1 MKVNYSRLLN
11 KGKAM
16 FLAYDQ
22 GLEHGPT
29 DFNINNVDPEYI
41 LEIAKKGKYNAV
53 ILQKGVAEKY
63 YAPYRHDV
71 PLILKVNGK
80 TQIPKIAPVSSQVCS
95 VAHAV
100 KLGASAIG
108 YTIYDGSPLEPQ
120 IFKDFGRVQEEAH
133 DYGLPVVAWMYPR
146 GEFVNNPKSNEIT
159 AYSAR
164 IGLELGADFVK
175 IVYNG
180 DMEGFKWVV
189 KCAGKTKVFVAGG
202 LKADSSELLK
212 NVREVMDAG
221 ASGLAIGR
229 NIWQHEDPLKITKA
243 VKKIVFENKSAEEAL
258 KILNV

>member
-1 MKVNYSRLLN
+1 MRINFSRLLT
-11 KGKAM
+11 KGKGI

-29 DFNINNVDPEYI
+29 DFNSNNVDPENI
-41 LEIAKKGKYNAV
+41 LDIARKGKYNAV
-53 ILQKGVAEKY
+53 ILQKGIAEKY
-63 YAPYRHDV
+63 YAPYRHDI

-80 TQIPKIAPVSSQVCS
+80 TQIPKIAPISSQVCS
-95 VAHAV
+95 VAHAI

-120 IFKDFGRVQEEAH
+120 IFKEFGKIQEEAH

-146 GEFVNNPKSNEIT
+146 GEFVKDDEATDII

-175 IVYNG
+175 IRYNG
-180 DMEGFKWVV
+180 DFEGFKWIV
-189 KCAGKTKVFVAGG
+189 KCAGKVKVFVAGG
-202 LKADSSELLK
+202 LKAEQADLLK
-212 NVREVMDAG
+212 RIKEVMDAG

-229 NIWQHEDPLKITKA
+229 NVWQHDEPLKITKA
-243 VKKIVFENKSAEEAL
+243 IKKIVFENKSAEEAL
-258 KILNV
+258 KILSA